1 MVTMVTRVISWCG
14 HTAGLR
20 LTLLSPHG
28 RHDLGL
34 GLQGDEVE
42 PGGADLHVLNIV
54 TLRADSLS
62 DGVAVLPVL
71 DQHAVTDVLLDT
83 VRGEG
88 RYTDLSPLV
97 QVVHSTARPALH
109 TTTLL
114 AVLNRLGMLLLV
126 LLVLVVLEL
135 VVDEGSRS
143 AIVLSRSAVVVSWL
157 AMADTGVD
165 PGTAVTGAVV
175 VLSFTDQIE
184 SADDENLNKSLD
196 SQTVS

>member
-1 MVTMVTRVISWCG
+1 M
-14 HTAGLR
+14 
-20 LTLLSPHG
+20 
-28 RHDLGL
+28 
-34 GLQGDEVE
+34 
-42 PGGADLHVLNIV
+42 
-54 TLRADSLS
+54 
-62 DGVAVLPVL
+62 L

-88 RYTDLSPLV
+88 RNTDLSPLV

-114 AVLNRLGMLLLV
+114 AVLNRLGVLLV

-175 VLSFTDQIE
+175 VLSFTHQIE
-184 SADDENLNKSLD
+184 SADHQNLNKCNELPSPCHVCLLTKPSQATRHNSRWSAARLD
-196 SQTVS
+196 TKT

>member
-1 MVTMVTRVISWCG
+1 M
-14 HTAGLR
+14 
-20 LTLLSPHG
+20 
-28 RHDLGL
+28 
-34 GLQGDEVE
+34 
-42 PGGADLHVLNIV
+42 
-54 TLRADSLS
+54 
-62 DGVAVLPVL
+62 
-71 DQHAVTDVLLDT
+71 
-83 VRGEG
+83 
-88 RYTDLSPLV
+88 
-97 QVVHSTARPALH
+97 
-109 TTTLL
+109 
-114 AVLNRLGMLLLV
+114 
-126 LLVLVVLEL
+126 VLVVLEL